1 MGDPTPPPSVL
12 NVAVWLL
19 TRLKKLGNLPQLKTT
34 DDGGVVSFIQ
44 VQSRTRSQPAP
55 VAPWKNMT

>member
-1 MGDPTPPPSVL
+1 MGDPTPAPSVL

-34 DDGGVVSFIQ
+34 DDGGVVSFI
-44 VQSRTRSQPAP
+44 
-55 VAPWKNMT
+55 